1 MLQVPLKLIPSQYL
15 DRVKG
20 KVSVREQLAHQKD
33 LPEIVVDRLACDRS
47 ATVLNAVAG
56 RDGLTL
62 EQVKALLDYG
72 RNNYDVRGKLFRNRT
87 LSYEALKHILDLGHN
102 DSELFAN
109 QNIKATEF
117 PKIVMHGI
125 AKERGSWTRTYIIRH
140 SMSNEGVGSTAL
152 IALSEEIRKVHRD
165 SYGESIKYLLKNETL
180 TAKSVEWIWKKS
192 ISVMKASELDSVV
205 NSVVLHPKVSDDFID
220 TILLSLKDSQLTDA
234 KNYEFREGYLASGK
248 VIQKISTVNANFSSF
263 LAKHCRV
270 EHMTQEIVGRVLD
283 NGQVEDAFALLK
295 RGLIENENMKE
306 RAIIAVIKD
315 YDHVQELQELGLIRT
330 EHVEMAAREGS
341 WQLRRFA
348 ARSEMASEKTLKRL
362 AVDNDNDVRRAV
374 LENPKWEEIKDSVEY
389 QKRVTASVDRLN
401 HIVSRAHDV
410 LDVADQ
416 DEWEKDYEISR
427 EFVQALRVLA
437 KPEFKSF
444 ITSFASEEQRELM
457 KDGVDTETL
466 SILGQFFE

>member
-1 MLQVPLKLIPSQYL
+1 MLSVPLKLIPAKYL

-20 KVSVREQLAHQKD
+20 KVSVREGLAHEKD
-33 LPEIVVDRLACDRS
+33 LPEIVVDRLAGDRS
-47 ATVLNAVAG
+47 ATVLSVVA
-56 RDGLTL
+56 RREGLTL
-62 EQVKALLDYG
+62 EQVKSLLDYG
-72 RNNYDVRGKLFRNRT
+72 RHNYDVRGALFRNRA
-87 LSYEALKHILDLGHN
+87 LSYEAVQHILDMGYN

-109 QNIKATEF
+109 LNIKATEF

-125 AKERGSWTRTYIIRH
+125 AKENSNWSRTYVIRQA
-140 SMSNEGVGSTAL
+140 MSNQGVGSTAL

-165 SYGESIKYLLKNETL
+165 SYQESVIHLLRNDTL
-180 TAKSVEWIWKKS
+180 TTKSVEWIWRRA
-192 ISVMKASELDSVV
+192 IGAMKPSELESIV
-205 NSVVLHPKVSDDFID
+205 NSVVRHPNVTDEFID
-220 TILLSLKDSQLTDA
+220 QVLLSLKDSGLNDA
-234 KNYEFREGYLASGK
+234 RKYEFRDGYFASGE
-248 VIQKISTVNANFSSF
+248 VIQKIRTVNSDFSYF
-263 LAKHCRV
+263 LANHCRA
-270 EHMTQEIVGRVLD
+270 EHMTQVIVNSILD
-283 NGQVEDAFALLK
+283 KGNADYALALLK
-295 RGLIENENMKE
+295 RDLIENEGMKE
-306 RAIIAVIKD
+306 QAIITVIKD

-362 AVDNDNDVRRAV
+362 AVDNDSDVRRAV

-416 DEWEKDYEISR
+416 DGWEKDYEISR